1 MNIEENKPTQEV
13 EGENTAPATEKAEK
27 KLPLPALIGIIAG
40 AVALVVLILVLALGG
55 KQPEQPEQPCAGHID
70 ANDDLKCDHCG
81 VDFEDGFESLSA
93 EVKFTL
99 TLTDGQPIVGAQVTF
114 VDYDYL
120 EYDIVTDADGCAV
133 IELPI
138 GSYQVYNYVNIP
150 EGYSFNEHSFTVSA
164 DTAEITLTMTDNN
177 PDGSPERP
185 FYVSDKETEITI
197 EAGQELYFNYRGST
211 VKQLV
216 LNSDKLSVTY
226 NGQTYEAQNGVI
238 EFYVTPEIGEMSLFC
253 IKNISD
259 ETVSETLW
267 LISALGSYDNPVILE
282 SMSATASVPAEG
294 SVYYSWTAANDGVI
308 VLTVENPG
316 NNFVDI
322 TRIIS
327 HDVPIISEAGENK
340 AYMLVKAGEQV
351 TLCASTLNTEA
362 TEISFSIKH
371 YAGTASNPVPLEKGV
386 TDIYL
391 APGETLY
398 FSASGEQ
405 IKIDN
410 ANNVTLT
417 LNGTDY
423 QADGNERI
431 KASLEGAGGF
441 ALTNSL
447 DVVKG
452 VTIEIK

>member
-1 MNIEENKPTQEV
+1 
-13 EGENTAPATEKAEK
+13 
-27 KLPLPALIGIIAG
+27 
-40 AVALVVLILVLALGG
+40 
-55 KQPEQPEQPCAGHID
+55 
-70 ANDDLKCDHCG
+70 
-81 VDFEDGFESLSA
+81 
-93 EVKFTL
+93 
-99 TLTDGQPIVGAQVTF
+99 
-114 VDYDYL
+114 
-120 EYDIVTDADGCAV
+120 
-133 IELPI
+133 
-138 GSYQVYNYVNIP
+138 
-150 EGYSFNEHSFTVSA
+150 
-164 DTAEITLTMTDNN
+164 MTDNN

-226 NGQTYEAQNGVI
+226 NGQTYEAQNGAI
-238 EFYVTPEIGEMSLFC
+238 EFYVTPEIGEMSLFSV
-253 IKNISD
+253 KNISD
-259 ETVSETLW
+259 ETVTETLW
-267 LISALGSYDNPVILE
+267 LISSLGSYDNPMILE

-294 SVYYSWTAANDGVI
+294 SVYYSWTATKDGVI